1 MDFLPYSQEYM
12 LMVSVMA
19 GMFLGFIWDIYRLIR
34 HFIKLSE
41 VGTAVGDIAY
51 WIISVYLS
59 IQIIYD
65 ISYGNLRFFILVGFL
80 LGALLYF
87 YGISNYILRIFI
99 FCVDSVLFLAKK
111 FVAFMV
117 YPITFLIRKIKGILY
132 PYKIKIE
139 KVVNKVKRRY
149 KFLIFKVKK
158 VSKNR
163 KMLYN
168 KKKLEKYNKRK
179 GGFYAR
185 PRRKGQKANVRKSK
199 NNRAKKQNK

>member
-12 LMVSVMA
+12 LMVSVMG

-34 HFIKLSE
+34 HFVKLGE
-41 VGTAVGDIAY
+41 VGTAAGDVAY

-65 ISYGNLRFFILVGFL
+65 ISYGNLRFFILMGFL

-87 YGISNYILRIFI
+87 YGISNYILKIFI
-99 FCVDSVLFLAKK
+99 FCVDSIVFLVKK
-111 FVAFMV
+111 FLAFMV
-117 YPITFLIRKIKGILY
+117 YPITFLIRKTKKFLY
-132 PYKIKIE
+132 PYSIIAKKG
-139 KVVNKVKRRY
+139 VNKAKRRY
-149 KFLIFKVKK
+149 KFFKFKLKK

-168 KKKLEKYNKRK
+168 KKKLEKYNKHK
-179 GGFYAR
+179 GGLYTH
-185 PRRKGQKANVRKSK
+185 PRRKGQKANERRPK
-199 NNRAKKQNK
+199 NNRSEKQNK